1 MAACWAQSITLSS
14 RRAAPIRWPA
24 RFSWL
29 LVSWQC
35 PLILPLTVPLPT
47 SSSCYRSTVLYLSKQ
62 LLHSLDLDV
71 CIQPCQ
77 DLKSCCCCYF
87 FWVGNPIT
95 TWSTVVPRI
104 SSSASSAV
112 VSVATLRFCTVF
124 VRGWPANPALVLFV
138 VLPSTQSTQ
147 CCRATT
153 KSRSESKC
161 KGLS

>member
-14 RRAAPIRWPA
+14 SRAAPIRWPA
-24 RFSWL
+24 RFKWL
-29 LVSWQC
+29 RVSWQC
-35 PLILPLTVPLPT
+35 PLILPLTTPLPT

-62 LLHSLDLDV
+62 LLHSLDLEV

-77 DLKSCCCCYF
+77 SLQSCRCYF
-87 FWVGNPIT
+87 FWVRNPIT

-104 SSSASSAV
+104 SSFASSAV

-124 VRGWPANPALVLFV
+124 VRGWPASLALVLFV
-138 VLPSTQSTQ
+138 VIHSTQSTQ
-147 CCRATT
+147 CCRATM